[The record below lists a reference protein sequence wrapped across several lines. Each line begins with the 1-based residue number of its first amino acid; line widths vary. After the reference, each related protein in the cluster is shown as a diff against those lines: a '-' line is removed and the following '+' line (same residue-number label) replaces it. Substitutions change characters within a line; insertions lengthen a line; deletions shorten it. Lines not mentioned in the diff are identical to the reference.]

1 VRTNDVLDYSK
12 VREVRAMLE
21 IHVADVAALAASKN
35 DIAAME
41 RWLDAQAASGD
52 DLEAA
57 AQCDLEFHRT
67 IMPRSGR
74 PSLLWRLDSADRAAL
89 GDTVELPT
97 RGGGAVALAIE
108 YDVTPEGVIELVG
121 LINAVEEDGTDPD
134 GEAWLAW
141 RQAHED
147 GGLGC
152 VLVPPADLSRMEA
165 TEDPDEL
172 RAIVEDVIL
181 ADRRA
186 KEVPS

>member
-1 VRTNDVLDYSK
+1 
-12 VREVRAMLE
+12 
-21 IHVADVAALAASKN
+21 
-35 DIAAME
+35 
-41 RWLDAQAASGD
+41 
-52 DLEAA
+52 
-57 AQCDLEFHRT
+57 
-67 IMPRSGR
+67 
-74 PSLLWRLDSADRAAL
+74 
-89 GDTVELPT
+89 
-97 RGGGAVALAIE
+97 VALAIE

-141 RQAHED
+141 RRAHED

-152 VLVPPADLSRMEA
+152 VLVPPGDLSRMEA